1 MKTTYHHLNLFEPSQ
16 HFIGARL
23 SDSGNIKCVANNLL
37 GKATSNAQ
45 LMIEGKCFI
54 YTFHHISQEKSF
66 YFYIYI
72 YIDVFLRCIIIINTA
87 PPRFDVPESYTDG
100 LIFRHEEVIRLKV
113 PLVAKPA
120 PKVHIFHI
128 RSANKLQVMLLI

>member
-1 MKTTYHHLNLFEPSQ
+1 MKTTYHHLNFFEPFE

-66 YFYIYI
+66 NFIYIYI
-72 YIDVFLRCIIIINTA
+72 YIYIRFLNLH
-87 PPRFDVPESYTDG
+87 YY
-100 LIFRHEEVIRLKV
+100 
-113 PLVAKPA
+113 
-120 PKVHIFHI
+120 
-128 RSANKLQVMLLI
+128 N